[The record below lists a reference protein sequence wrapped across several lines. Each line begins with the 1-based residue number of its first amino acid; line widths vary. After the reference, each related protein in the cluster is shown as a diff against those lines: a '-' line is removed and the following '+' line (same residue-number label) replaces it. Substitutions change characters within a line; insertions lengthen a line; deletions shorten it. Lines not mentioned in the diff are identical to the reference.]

1 MYNCSIPAFPI
12 PMKLLPMRL
21 LPVCVLSLLSVA
33 LLLTA
38 RDPSSKVYI
47 CRSGTSYAYHN
58 RLCQGLRRC
67 THKIDTVTIEKAVQT
82 GHRKA
87 CGYCYR

>member
-1 MYNCSIPAFPI
+1 MN
-12 PMKLLPMRL
+12 LLQMRL
-21 LPVCVLSLLSVA
+21 LLVCILSLLSVSVG
-33 LLLTA
+33 LLPTTPH
-38 RDPSSKVYI
+38 PSSRVYI

-67 THKIDTVTIEKAVQT
+67 THKIDTVTIEKAIQT
-82 GHRKA
+82 GHKKA